1 MRVEE
6 ELRMPREIEKRIR
19 VQLTRIEQIRGSL
32 LPGGY
37 DYERD
42 KVQGG
47 FPGDKYAL
55 AMGKITEIE
64 ERIRTLEEKKEWY
77 ENVRIPLLLDQVFDP
92 EAKTVIYLYDV
103 LMIPMNQTAE
113 ILYLSRATAY
123 RLRGKGLAD
132 IREFKEKER

>member
-19 VQLTRIEQIRGSL
+19 VNLARIEQIRGSL

-42 KVQGG
+42 RVQGG
-47 FPGDKYAL
+47 MPGDRYAA
-55 AMGKITEIE
+55 AMGRISELE
-64 ERIRTLEEKKEWY
+64 ERIRQLEEKKYWY
-77 ENVRIPLLLDQVFDP
+77 ESVRIPLLLDQVFDP
-92 EAKTVIYLYDV
+92 EAREIIHLHDV
-103 LMIPMNQTAE
+103 LMIPMSKTAE

-123 RLRGKGLAD
+123 RLRETGLAD
-132 IREFKEKER
+132 IRKFKETER